1 MNLSK
6 YKNLSLTAADNLRRY
21 KAKTISLVV
30 PMILIMAVCSF
41 MMFTRG
47 GFIKDAGIARDFL
60 PDITVQGIEAG
71 RVATISLKI
80 KTKIENIPHVKK
92 IMPRVWGYIPLRVDD
107 TDISY
112 TLMGIDV
119 DHMQHDMK
127 IFKTLEEG
135 FFLVP
140 GDRHKAVLGYGVAQT
155 YGFAVGDKFQIEQI
169 KRWNKDITYKDIG
182 DKVDIKD
189 LLGNEGEFEIIG
201 IFNNT
206 VQLYSADLILVS
218 NDDARKFFGYKT
230 DEASDLLVYLDNPEY
245 ADNVAFAISQ
255 LFKNTR
261 VMTRNALTNL
271 VVEAFG
277 RRGGTFQAMWLI
289 LLVTLMLLIWA
300 QSAHISVDV
309 GAETGILKAIG
320 WQTGDIIIIKMIESL
335 ICGLLGTMTG
345 MLAGFVYALMGT
357 PGISGYCLG
366 CASVYPKFPV
376 PVSCDAGSIILIF
389 LLGTVP
395 VTVVSAIPAWL
406 TGTIDPDD
414 AIRS

>member
-1 MNLSK
+1 
-6 YKNLSLTAADNLRRY
+6 
-21 KAKTISLVV
+21 
-30 PMILIMAVCSF
+30 
-41 MMFTRG
+41 
-47 GFIKDAGIARDFL
+47 
-60 PDITVQGIEAG
+60 
-71 RVATISLKI
+71 
-80 KTKIENIPHVKK
+80 
-92 IMPRVWGYIPLRVDD
+92 
-107 TDISY
+107 
-112 TLMGIDV
+112 
-119 DHMQHDMK
+119 
-127 IFKTLEEG
+127 
-135 FFLVP
+135 
-140 GDRHKAVLGYGVAQT
+140 
-155 YGFAVGDKFQIEQI
+155 VGDTFQIEQI
-169 KRWNKDITYKDIG
+169 KRWNKDIVYKDIG

-245 ADNVAFAISQ
+245 ADNVAFTISQ
-255 LFKNTR
+255 LFNNTR
-261 VMTRNALTNL
+261 VMTRNALTTL

-320 WQTGDIIIIKMIESL
+320 WQTGDIIIIKMIESI